1 MKKILPIF
9 LLAILVSTLAVQAQ
23 PLPKIKTF
31 VDVEY
36 VSGGIS
42 LEEEQALAEMTKD
55 FTLKV
60 VTALSCGD
68 YLNKINLLILDAA
81 DGIVLETVTNG
92 PILYANLADGKYTV
106 VASAFGEQYKKP
118 ITAKTGRQKQLV
130 FYWPVEPTDCGKSNN
145 NNKKK

>member
-1 MKKILPIF
+1 MKKILQIF
-9 LLAILVSTLAVQAQ
+9 LRTMLFSTLAVQAQ
-23 PLPKIKTF
+23 SQPEVKTF

-42 LEEEQALAEMTKD
+42 IEEEQALAEMTKD

-68 YLNKINLLILDAA
+68 YLNKINLLILDDA
-81 DGIVLETVTNG
+81 DGVVLETVTNG
-92 PILYANLADGKYTV
+92 PILYANLPDGKYTV

-118 ITAKTGRQKQLV
+118 LTVKTGRQKQLV
-130 FYWPVEPTDCGKSNN
+130 YYWPVEPKACDK
-145 NNKKK
+145 